1 MKRVTRLTERDL
13 TRIVRRIIKESEMED
28 SDEFDYEE
36 VDDFEDI
43 GDNENELSQE
53 EVIPLIAQ
61 FFKQEVLSENH
72 YRNRRRLRENKKRG
86 SKFAER
92 GLTGAGI
99 GSMLGGLTGLIGSAS
114 GWTDTMFQQ
123 KIHHFIDSLGMGTYT
138 GPISIAM
145 IVAGAMMALGGS
157 VAKYNRQ
164 EREKM

>member
-13 TRIVRRIIKESEMED
+13 TRIVKRIIRENEMED
-28 SDEFDYEE
+28 SDEFD
-36 VDDFEDI
+36 FEDT
-43 GDNENELSQE
+43 GNDENELSQE

-86 SKFAER
+86 SKFAEKA
-92 GLTGAGI
+92 LTGGGI
-99 GSMLGGLTGLIGSAS
+99 GSALGGLTGLIGSAS

-123 KIHHFIDSLGMGTYT
+123 KIHDFIESLGMGVYS

>member
-13 TRIVRRIIKESEMED
+13 TRIVKRIIKESEMED
-28 SDEFDYEE
+28 SDEFDFEE
-36 VDDFEDI
+36 LDFEDM

-92 GLTGAGI
+92 ALTGAGV
-99 GSMLGGLTGLIGSAS
+99 GSMLGGLTGVIGSAS

-123 KIHHFIDSLGMGTYT
+123 KIHDFIESLGMGTYS

-145 IVAGAMMALGGS
+145 IVAGAMLALGGS
-157 VAKYNRQ
+157 VAKYNRK

>member
-13 TRIVRRIIKESEMED
+13 TRIVKRIIKESEMED
-28 SDEFDYEE
+28 SDEFDFEE
-36 VDDFEDI
+36 VDDFEDM

-72 YRNRRRLRENKKRG
+72 YRNIRRLQENKKRG

-123 KIHHFIDSLGMGTYT
+123 KIHHFIEGLGMGTYS

>member
-28 SDEFDYEE
+28 SDEFDFEE
-36 VDDFEDI
+36 LDFEDM

-99 GSMLGGLTGLIGSAS
+99 GSMLGGLTGVIGSAS

-123 KIHHFIDSLGMGTYT
+123 KIHDFIESLGMGTYS

-145 IVAGAMMALGGS
+145 IVAGAMLALGGS
-157 VAKYNRQ
+157 VAKYNRK

>member
-1 MKRVTRLTERDL
+1 MRRVTRLTERDL
-13 TRIVRRIIKESEMED
+13 TRIVKRIIKESEMED
-28 SDEFDYEE
+28 SDEFDFEE
-36 VDDFEDI
+36 LDFEDM

-99 GSMLGGLTGLIGSAS
+99 GSMLGGLTGVIGSAS

-123 KIHHFIDSLGMGTYT
+123 KIHDFIESLGMGTYS

-145 IVAGAMMALGGS
+145 IVAGAMLALGGS
-157 VAKYNRQ
+157 VAKYNRK